1 MNNNAYLTVR
11 ALIHNWE
18 SRERKTKVKIY
29 KKNKKKLPKL
39 RQAKINQIIFKSL
52 NECSNALCIIALDS
66 TLKLL
71 FVFSLWEQMNS
82 KLRSNKTVHLIPGRN
97 NRKLCN

>member
-29 KKNKKKLPKL
+29 KKNKKSSQNSDKQKLIRL
-39 RQAKINQIIFKSL
+39 S
-52 NECSNALCIIALDS
+52 SN
-66 TLKLL
+66 LL
-71 FVFSLWEQMNS
+71 MNVPMLS
-82 KLRSNKTVHLIPGRN
+82 VLLP
-97 NRKLCN
+97 